1 MRWRAHWLAQMDA
14 PESWLGSAQKLDQPD
29 TWTASNLV
37 ALKHTHSELC
47 QEYNCVEGV

>member
-1 MRWRAHWLAQMDA
+1 MRCRAHWLAQMDA

-29 TWTASNLV
+29 TWRASNLV